1 MARANERT
9 VFMGTRGAIIL
20 MTTLAMSAAPAAG
33 ATPDRLAI
41 VNRLSWGVTDASAA
55 APRDIDRWIDE
66 QLQPRGDAAIPAAAQ
81 AQIDGMR
88 IVREPMAQ
96 LVVEMDAQNKAYGAI
111 TDPAQKQLAV
121 TAYQQAMR
129 GLADEAATRSLLRD
143 LYSPAQLREQMTW
156 FWFNHFNVQANKR
169 DIRAMV
175 GDYEDQAIRG
185 HALGRFRDLLEATLR
200 HPAMLR
206 YLDNDQNAA
215 NHINE
220 NYAREIMELHTMGVG
235 SGYSQKDVQELAR
248 ILTGVG
254 VDLKPDPPTLKPA
267 LQPLYIR
274 DGLFEFN
281 PARHDFGDKVFL
293 GHTIKGSGYAEVEQA
308 LDLIAAS
315 PATAH
320 HVSAQLAA
328 YFMGD
333 AVPPALVDRMAATFR
348 SSKGDIPRVL
358 RTLFNSREFKASL
371 GTGFKDPVHYAVSAV
386 RLAYGDRIVLNTAP
400 ITNWLNR
407 MGEGLY
413 AHETPD
419 GYPMTSAAWT
429 GPGQMAVRFEIARQ
443 IGYNGAPLF
452 TPPKPPAP
460 PTPPPA
466 PEMAATPTM
475 AMTPEMSA
483 MSGPPA
489 PAAPVAPP
497 PVPPVVPQI
506 QNAAW
511 FAQLRPSIR
520 PATRDVLAAATSPR
534 EWNALFLSSPDFMRR

>member
-1 MARANERT
+1 MMRARKSLLT
-9 VFMGTRGAIIL
+9 L
-20 MTTLAMSAAPAAG
+20 MTILCTSAADAAPPASTPALLDRLTWGINEPSLALAG
-33 ATPDRLAI
+33 RSPDRWL
-41 VNRLSWGVTDASAA
+41 D
-55 APRDIDRWIDE
+55 D
-66 QLQPRGDAAIPAAAQ
+66 QLRAKPDTPLPPAAQ
-81 AQIDGMR
+81 AQIDALR
-88 IVREPMAQ
+88 ISREPLAQ
-96 LVVEMDAQNKAYGAI
+96 LVVEMDAQNKANATI
-111 TDPAQKQLAV
+111 MDPARKQLAV
-121 TAYQQAMR
+121 TAYQKALNSL
-129 GLADEAATRSLLRD
+129 GDEAATRSLLRD

-175 GDYEDQAIRG
+175 GDYEDQAIRV

-254 VDLKPDPPTLKPA
+254 VDLKPDAPKLKPA

-274 DGLFEFN
+274 AGLFEFN

-293 GHTIKGSGYAEVEQA
+293 GHSIKGSGYAEVERA

-315 PATAH
+315 PATAQ
-320 HVSAQLAA
+320 HVSAQLAT

-333 AVPPALVDRMAATFR
+333 SVPPALVERMAASFQG
-348 SSKGDIPRVL
+348 SKGDIPKVL
-358 RTLFNSREFKASL
+358 RTLFRSKEFKASL

-386 RLAYGDRIVLNTAP
+386 RLAYGDRVIINTAP
-400 ITNWLNR
+400 IRGWLNR

-429 GPGQMAVRFEIARQ
+429 GPGQMAVRFEIAHQ
-443 IGYNGAPLF
+443 IGYNGAGLF
-452 TPPKPPAP
+452 TAPAPPAP
-460 PTPPPA
+460 PL
-466 PEMAATPTM
+466 PEMASPPAMTAMPAMTEM
-475 AMTPEMSA
+475 AMAPA
-483 MSGPPA
+483 KAPA
-489 PAAPVAPP
+489 PAPA
-497 PVPPVVPQI
+497 VPPVVPQI
-506 QNAAW
+506 RNASW
-511 FAQLRPSIR
+511 FAGLNRPIR
-520 PATRDVLAAATSPR
+520 PATRDALAAANSPR